1 MNDFLKN
8 LRNSRKKEPS
18 GSKKN
23 LDGHYYAQTVRRP
36 IQGKKTASSEPL
48 LSIWADLADVLPE
61 FSENTSRLVQGLE
74 KFLESNDNLIEA
86 RIRQYNAVSAFFDH
100 LNSLF
105 SLDSQSAAENGIK
118 IKAGDASGTRYT
130 KDEILLLIRTMRKN
144 EATFGAIAEYLK
156 EKRIPTFSGR
166 GEWHAQTVHRLCK

>member
-18 GSKKN
+18 GPKKN
-23 LDGHYYAQTVRRP
+23 LEGHYYAQTDRRS
-36 IQGKKTASSEPL
+36 IQGKKPGSAEPL
-48 LSIWADLADVLPE
+48 LSLLSGLTDILPE
-61 FSENTSRLVQGLE
+61 FSENTSRLAQSLE
-74 KFLESNDNLIEA
+74 KFLESSDLLVEA
-86 RIRQYNAVSAFFDH
+86 RIRQYNAASTFFDH
-100 LNSLF
+100 LNNLF
-105 SLDSQSAAENGIK
+105 SQDSLPTDENGIK
-118 IKAGDASGTRYT
+118 IKAGDTSGTRYT

-144 EATFGAIAEYLK
+144 EATFGAIAGYLK